1 VTQEEGTASA
11 YQPLPLVHPAMAE
24 RDEPCA
30 VYDLNVRRAEERI
43 KTFPTTRYYGSKKR
57 LLPWIYENLK
67 DLPFRT
73 VLDGFGGTAS
83 VSLLFKAMG
92 KEVTFNDALQCNTIA
107 AKALLANKLL
117 FSNAD
122 KVKTFFNGIIPR
134 HGFIAE
140 TFSEKFY
147 LDSENEWL
155 DGAIAAITG
164 QPNRER
170 DTLYYCL
177 FQACLQK
184 RPFNLFHRANLNLRM
199 TKSVDQSFGNQTTWD
214 TPFRELAERAY
225 LELEKAIWR
234 SPVQARILPSSDVSD
249 LNPDYDLVYLD
260 PPYINPKNSGD
271 DYLRRYHFLEG
282 LCRYEDWLGLIDHSY
297 NNLQLKKHDHIT
309 EWQSKRHFKDRLF
322 GLVEKHR
329 HSIVALSYVS
339 NAFPSQSELYKLFD
353 QIFGSV
359 TVAQKELPHAL
370 SRGKKNELLFIGLPS

>member
-1 VTQEEGTASA
+1 VTPEEGTASA
-11 YQPLPLVHPAMAE
+11 YHLPLVHPTMAE
-24 RDEPCA
+24 RDAPCT

-43 KTFPTTRYYGSKKR
+43 KSFPTTRYYGSKKR

-107 AKALLANKLL
+107 AKALLANKLP

-147 LDSENEWL
+147 LGFENEWL
-155 DGAIAAITG
+155 DGVITAISE

-170 DTLYYCL
+170 EALYYCL

-184 RPFNLFHRANLNLRM
+184 RPFNLFHRANLNLRIAQ
-199 TKSVDQSFGNQTTWD
+199 SVDQSFGNQTTWD
-214 TPFRELAERAY
+214 TPFPDLAVRAY

-234 SPVQARILPSSDVSD
+234 SPAKTHVFPPSDISD
-249 LNPDYDLVYLD
+249 LSSGYDLVYID
-260 PPYINPKNSGD
+260 PPYLNPKNTGD

-282 LCRYEDWLGLIDHSY
+282 LCQYEDWPNLIDRSY
-297 NNLQLKKHDHIT
+297 NNLQMKKNEHVT
-309 EWQSKRHFKDRLF
+309 EWQSKKHFKDRLF
-322 GLVEKHR
+322 SLIEGHR
-329 HSIVALSYVS
+329 YSIVMLSYVS
-339 NAFPSQSELYKLFD
+339 NAYPSQDELYKLFSQMFD
-353 QIFGSV
+353 SV
-359 TVAQKELPHAL
+359 KITKRELPHAL
-370 SRGKKNELLFIGLPS
+370 SHGKKNELLFIGLPS